1 MSALESISQFFE
13 GRDPFWTTLWILLGV
28 ATLVMLV
35 LMITRWGRS
44 EPLNRCIVLSLWM
57 HMLLAT
63 YAASVHVIVAPAA
76 TISQTAI
83 NIVSGEEHGVVED
96 AADSDRVPLWD
107 RFTPQSLADVEQPE
121 LAPAETMEAPEV
133 ERKPAEDDVASVAAM
148 PSTLQTTLPPL

>member
-1 MSALESISQFFE
+1 MSALESISQFFA

-63 YAASVHVIVAPAA
+63 YAASVHVIVSKPSKMLN
-76 TISQTAI
+76 TTV
-83 NIVSGEEHGVVED
+83 NVVSGDEQGVVED
-96 AADSDRVPLWD
+96 AADSDRVPL
-107 RFTPQSLADVEQPE
+107 
-121 LAPAETMEAPEV
+121 
-133 ERKPAEDDVASVAAM
+133 
-148 PSTLQTTLPPL
+148 